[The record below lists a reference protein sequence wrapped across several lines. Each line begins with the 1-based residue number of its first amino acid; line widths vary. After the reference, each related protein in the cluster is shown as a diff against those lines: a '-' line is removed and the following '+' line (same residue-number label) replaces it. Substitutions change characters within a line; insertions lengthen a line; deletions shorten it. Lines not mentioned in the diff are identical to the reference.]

1 MSLKDTSDAIV
12 AEFTALTEWEDRYK
26 RIIALARDLPAMP
39 DELKTDERKVRG
51 CSSTVWLYAQRHGD
65 RVTYLADSDA
75 VLVRG
80 LVALLLK
87 VYSGQRAE
95 EILATPPTFIENIG
109 LNQNL
114 SPNRA
119 NGLTAM
125 VTQIR
130 KQALEALMEFNRT
143 RPTELTPKGNRIV
156 NGPLAQVITD
166 APNPDDDTDDTNALE
181 SKPH

>member
-39 DELKTDERKVRG
+39 DALKTDERKVRG
-51 CSSTVWLYAQRHGD
+51 CSSTVWLHAERNGD

-95 EILATPPTFIENIG
+95 EILATQPTFIENIG

-143 RPTELTPKGNRIV
+143 RPTELTPKGNRILPPI
-156 NGPLAQVITD
+156 NPHRDANTPLR
-166 APNPDDDTDDTNALE
+166 DDDEGTSALAR
-181 SKPH
+181 KPH

>member
-1 MSLKDTSDAIV
+1 MSLQHTIDAIV
-12 AEFTALTEWEDRYK
+12 AEFLALTDWEDRFK
-26 RIIALARDLPAMP
+26 RIIALARDLPPMP
-39 DELKTDERKVRG
+39 DELKTDGNKVRG
-51 CSSTVWLYAQRHGD
+51 CSSSVWLHAERDGD

-75 VLVRG
+75 VMVRG

-95 EILATPPTFIENIG
+95 EILATQPTFIERIG

-125 VTQIR
+125 VTVIR
-130 KQALEALMEFNRT
+130 KQALEALMAYNRD
-143 RPTELTPKGNRIV
+143 RPTEMTPRGTRTL
-156 NGPLAQVITD
+156 P
-166 APNPDDDTDDTNALE
+166 PDFKA
-181 SKPH
+181 